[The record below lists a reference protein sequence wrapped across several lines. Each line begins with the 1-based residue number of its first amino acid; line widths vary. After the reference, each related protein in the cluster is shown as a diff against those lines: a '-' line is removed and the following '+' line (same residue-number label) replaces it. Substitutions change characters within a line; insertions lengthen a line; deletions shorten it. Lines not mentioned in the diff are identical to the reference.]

1 MDTIKLLVLLYFI
14 NFIKNITDYDRVF
27 KLKSFIYNRDNKDI
41 SKELQTTTTIKLFI
55 LTLLFQTLIIYLL
68 LKGNDFEAKPLIL
81 ISYGLALPIYTI
93 EYYANSNF
101 SMIDIIIYIIQCIT
115 STLAIYLVWSKKT
128 ITSAIIIGIV
138 SLLIMLLPLIIN
150 KLTNQDNIVDDN
162 IIHMIEEDNSTETIV
177 EEENSINSETNNL
190 VNTTNPQNNLYC

>member
-150 KLTNQDNIVDDN
+150 KLTNQDNIVDD
-162 IIHMIEEDNSTETIV
+162 IHMIEEDNITETM

-190 VNTTNPQNNLYC
+190 VNTTTNTNPQNNLYC